1 MTMPFDQLLR
11 RTDIWLACLD
21 RERDLAIRQ
30 IKQEG
35 RKPHL
40 LAWLDSLDAERVK
53 HTRLIDE
60 LEVIRKANHPMLLLP
75 VRPSRMVKSE
85 LLKPSIARREA

>member
-21 RERDLAIRQ
+21 RERDLATRQ
-30 IKQEG
+30 IARDG

-40 LAWLDSLDAERVK
+40 LAWLDTLERERVK
-53 HTRLIDE
+53 HQSLIDQ
-60 LEVIRKANHPMLLLP
+60 LDALRRANHPMLLLP
-75 VRPSRMVKSE
+75 VRPVRMMKAE

>member
-1 MTMPFDQLLR
+1 MTMPFDRLLH

-21 RERDLAIRQ
+21 RERDLAMRQ

-40 LAWLDSLDAERVK
+40 LTWLESL
-53 HTRLIDE
+53 E
-60 LEVIRKANHPMLLLP
+60 LERLKHQELITALETLRRANHPMLLLP
-75 VRPSRMVKSE
+75 VRPVRMMKAE
-85 LLKPSIARREA
+85 LLKPSAVRKQA